1 MPRVRLYIRIRRAK
15 GSYAYADPAWNLNRT
30 LRAGYAMVSGEPE
43 PHPEGVYYL
52 RFLSRKKR
60 VWQSVGTESD
70 AALAALRVKEH
81 DLQGSLWDARPRSP
95 LLKRRPT
102 SQSRK
107 ARPSI

>member
-60 VWQSVGTESD
+60 VGSRLGLSPMLPSPHCESRNMISRDRSGTLD
-70 AALAALRVKEH
+70 P
-81 DLQGSLWDARPRSP
+81 GARF
-95 LLKRRPT
+95 
-102 SQSRK
+102 
-107 ARPSI
+107 